1 LKSASTNFEPTAN
14 QHDWKARGDI
24 GMLTD
29 VALKALKPDAKAY
42 KKSDGG
48 GLFIVVHP
56 TGRKS
61 WGLAFRTG
69 KKQKFLSGGVYPHV
83 TLREARDWRNAIK
96 AQLTLGMEPTAL
108 PNSQIVETSDAPAAS
123 IQPHSRP
130 WRENGIPC
138 A

>member
-1 LKSASTNFEPTAN
+1 
-14 QHDWKARGDI
+14 
-24 GMLTD
+24 MLTD

-61 WGLAFRTG
+61 WGLACRTG
-69 KKQKFLSGGVYPHV
+69 KKPKFLSGGVYPHV

-108 PNSQIVETSDAPAAS
+108 PNSQIVETSDAPRGIDPTTFAAVALV
-123 IQPHSRP
+123 QRLRQA
-130 WRENGIPC
+130 WRERVTPFSVERCEG
-138 A
+138 AHEGR